1 MESATISQMFA
12 NSHRLA
18 GSNATK
24 ENVENALTSGYNFF
38 HFTGHGTYNFQNPK
52 RSVLALSQTD
62 RLTLEDILQ
71 LPFNNY
77 QMVSLSACE
86 TAITGSQTITTEY
99 VGLVSG
105 FISKGVSNVV
115 STLWRVE
122 SISSALFAI
131 EFYRQ
136 RDRDT
141 APAAALK
148 RTQRWLRSVTYSELA
163 KWYEEVAEEMAEK
176 DPICATELRDE
187 AMMIKDDPD
196 KIDTQVPP
204 YEHPYYWASFIITR

>member
-1 MESATISQMFA
+1 
-12 NSHRLA
+12 
-18 GSNATK
+18 
-24 ENVENALTSGYNFF
+24 
-38 HFTGHGTYNFQNPK
+38 
-52 RSVLALSQTD
+52 LSKTD

-105 FISKGVSNVV
+105 FLSKGVRNVV

-131 EFYRQ
+131 AFYRQ
-136 RDRDT
+136 PDRDT
-141 APAAALK
+141 PPAAALK

-163 KWYEEVAEEMAEK
+163 KWYEERTEDLAEK

-187 AMMIKDDPD
+187 AMMIRNDLD
-196 KIDTQVPP
+196 KINTQVPP
-204 YEHPYYWASFIITR
+204 YEHPYYWTSLGLTH